1 MGCSATNVCNTCF
14 NFASGK
20 VGAKSLASNT
30 CTAALTRTITDA
42 KFYSGTLTNTGNF
55 NHFSAGC
62 KSNSK
67 KYLYVA
73 YTAAAPYTAKCQ
85 DSTISGV
92 TNVGDCEYMSTA
104 KTASATT
111 AYCQLCKKG
120 KGGNAT
126 YTACTGTAITNCDYA
141 VGTGCGVC
149 KSKYAVASTGTTCTS
164 FTSDGNC

>member
-67 KYLYVA
+67 KYLYVD
-73 YTAAAPYTAKCQ
+73 YTAAAPY
-85 DSTISGV
+85 
-92 TNVGDCEYMSTA
+92 
-104 KTASATT
+104 T